1 MIRNCENKVARVGV
15 FGTEGSFLELWV
27 PFLEL
32 RFFLKLVVSFLEL
45 GVHFLE
51 LRVPFLELRDSFFGT
66 RGFLLCRSL
75 WISCEYYEDYED
87 YHAVVLPSL
96 GPGATGKP
104 IHLLPTLTKTII
116 RNFSW
121 NIVSNI
127 ISEILPSFM
136 NCKVVYNTNFFHIT
150 IMNCERIDSDFW
162 RHTQLHPMW
171 LVCDYVLKIMHRY
184 CINGGQVA
192 LL

>member
-51 LRVPFLELRDSFFGT
+51 LRVPFLELRDSFLELRDSFCAGH
-66 RGFLLCRSL
+66 
-75 WISCEYYEDYED
+75 CEF
-87 YHAVVLPSL
+87 HV
-96 GPGATGKP
+96 
-104 IHLLPTLTKTII
+104 
-116 RNFSW
+116 
-121 NIVSNI
+121 NIMRI
-127 ISEILPSFM
+127 M
-136 NCKVVYNTNFFHIT
+136 RT
-150 IMNCERIDSDFW
+150 IMLSC
-162 RHTQLHPMW
+162 
-171 LVCDYVLKIMHRY
+171 C
-184 CINGGQVA
+184 

>member
-1 MIRNCENKVARVGV
+1 MDWVKIQKVVRYIYYNRP
-15 FGTEGSFLELWV
+15 SSLQEL
-27 PFLEL
+27 LSEL
-32 RFFLKLVVSFLEL
+32 TN
-45 GVHFLE
+45 
-51 LRVPFLELRDSFFGT
+51 T
-66 RGFLLCRSL
+66 RIMM
-75 WISCEYYEDYED
+75 WISCECYEDYEG

-136 NCKVVYNTNFFHIT
+136 NCKVVYNRNFFHST
-150 IMNCERIDSDFW
+150 VMNCERIDSDFW